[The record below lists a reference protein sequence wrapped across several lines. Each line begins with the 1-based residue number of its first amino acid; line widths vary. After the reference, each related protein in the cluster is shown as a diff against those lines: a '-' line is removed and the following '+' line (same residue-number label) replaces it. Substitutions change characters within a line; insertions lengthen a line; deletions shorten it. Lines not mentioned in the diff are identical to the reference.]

1 MASVAG
7 ATPVVVDAPD
17 PVWAENKGQAIER
30 QRAQFSDYLSDLAA
44 QLPPGAH
51 VDIVTEVSS
60 DAADT
65 IIACAKDRGADVIV
79 MATRSRTGLAH
90 ALFGSTR
97 EGRASGRAGALVP
110 GRRDGET
117 ADFVIS
123 VVLPTAM

>member
-51 VDIVTEVSS
+51 VDIVTEVSG
-60 DAADT
+60 DAADA
-65 IIACAKDRGADVIV
+65 IVACAKDRGADVIV

-90 ALFGSTR
+90 ALFGSTTEKVVR
-97 EGRASGRAGALVP
+97 SGVAPVLLVHP
-110 GRRDGET
+110 KD
-117 ADFVIS
+117 
-123 VVLPTAM
+123 